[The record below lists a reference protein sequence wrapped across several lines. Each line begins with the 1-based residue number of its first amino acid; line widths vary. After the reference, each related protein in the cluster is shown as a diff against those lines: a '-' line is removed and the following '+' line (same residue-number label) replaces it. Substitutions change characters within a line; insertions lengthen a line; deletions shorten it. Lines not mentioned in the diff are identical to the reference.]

1 MRALLFDGNLRFD
14 RDHADPA
21 PREGDVLIRVRLAGI
36 CSTDLEI
43 ARGYMGFKGIP
54 GHEFVGDVVAGPPH
68 LVGKRVVAE
77 INCVCGKCD
86 MCSSGLASHCRHR
99 TVVGIVGRDG
109 AFAELVAVPAR
120 NCHVLP
126 DILTDEQAVFVEPL
140 AAAYQVTRQVRIEPR
155 QAVTV
160 LGSGR
165 LGILVAQVLAR
176 TRCRLI
182 VVGRNPQTL
191 GTLEK
196 LGINARLV
204 NEVTQ
209 HHDQDVVVECT
220 GSPEGL
226 ATAVQLIRPRGTIV
240 LKTTCA
246 APVSLDLAPL
256 VIDEITLV
264 GSRCGPFAD
273 AISALARGDI
283 DVSPMITRS
292 MPLSD
297 GPAAFA
303 AAAEPGALKVLLKPA
318 E

>member
-1 MRALLFDGNLRFD
+1 MRALHFDDSLRFD
-14 RDHADPA
+14 RDHADPV

-54 GHEFVGDVVAGPPH
+54 GHEFVGDVVTGPPH
-68 LVGKRVVAE
+68 LVGKRVCAE

-86 MCSSGLASHCRHR
+86 MCASGLSSHCRRR

-126 DILTDEQAVFVEPL
+126 DLLTDEQAVFVEPL
-140 AAAYQVTRQVRIEPR
+140 AAALQVTRQVRIEPR
-155 QAVTV
+155 QSVTV

-176 TRCRLI
+176 TRCRLV
-182 VVGRNPQTL
+182 VVGRNPATL
-191 GTLEK
+191 GIVEK

-204 NEVTQ
+204 GEVGQQ
-209 HHDQDVVVECT
+209 HNQDVVVECT

-226 ATAVQLIRPRGTIV
+226 AAAVRLVRPRGTIV

-246 APVSLDLAPL
+246 APISIDLAPL
-256 VIDEITLV
+256 VVDEITLV

-283 DVSPMITRS
+283 DVTPMITRT
-292 MPLSD
+292 MALSD